1 MGGDVP
7 ATLSF
12 IGSRK
17 THGWQRARDVIFL
30 LEAEKRMGGNVP
42 ATLSFIGSR
51 KTHGWQRARD
61 IIFYWKQKNAWVA
74 TCPRHYLLLEVEK
87 RMGGNVRATFR
98 AFATDRSFIP
108 GANYHLLRN
117 NRHFIVN
124 QGCQMVYFKKPKNS
138 TLGKF

>member
-1 MGGDVP
+1 
-7 ATLSF
+7 
-12 IGSRK
+12 
-17 THGWQRARDVIFL
+17 

-42 ATLSFIGSR
+42 ATLSF
-51 KTHGWQRARD
+51 
-61 IIFYWKQKNAWVA
+61 YWKQKNAWVA
-74 TCPRHYLLLEVEK
+74 TCPRRYLLLEVEK